1 MDVSDSI
8 AEWHDIISP
17 LHNSMNRNSNKRKVS
32 GSIVVPKEAK
42 VLKKIV
48 KESAS
53 DASDDIEIAQSSSVD
68 LHFSPSQIAKI
79 VQELRTKIQQRKK
92 NWPKKFVAFNDFDD
106 IDMPPGGTKEMLKT
120 DLRRCLKEATILS
133 TMTVPTALELL
144 HAFLEEGHS
153 VTMDPT
159 FPKKPPN
166 AFSIFMRKA
175 GHSRG
180 LGGCNDTD
188 RQLINMMFGLMK
200 KKYTDVSAFW
210 NNESNAADK
219 AEARKEALQ
228 LMEKYLSN
236 LHAYREAH
244 QELTLAH
251 RNYVDNAI
259 SIAQKAITKSKG
271 TKTNNSRKSVK
282 KKEPKT
288 AFDLFAIS
296 MANKYVDLEPEKREK
311 RLRKKFDKL
320 SENEREIYDN
330 LAAAL

>member
-1 MDVSDSI
+1 
-8 AEWHDIISP
+8 
-17 LHNSMNRNSNKRKVS
+17 
-32 GSIVVPKEAK
+32 
-42 VLKKIV
+42 
-48 KESAS
+48 
-53 DASDDIEIAQSSSVD
+53 
-68 LHFSPSQIAKI
+68 
-79 VQELRTKIQQRKK
+79 
-92 NWPKKFVAFNDFDD
+92 
-106 IDMPPGGTKEMLKT
+106 MPPGGTKEMLKT

-133 TMTVPTALELL
+133 SMTVSTALELL

-175 GHSRG
+175 GHSR
-180 LGGCNDTD
+180 
-188 RQLINMMFGLMK
+188 FSS
-200 KKYTDVSAFW
+200 DVSAFW
-210 NNESNAADK
+210 NNESNAAEK
-219 AEARKEALQ
+219 AEAKKEALQ

-244 QELTLAH
+244 QELTPAH

-259 SIAQKAITKSKG
+259 SIAQKAIGKSKG
-271 TKTNNSRKSVK
+271 TTTNNSSKKSVK

-288 AFDLFAIS
+288 AFDLFAIT
-296 MANKYVDLEPEKREK
+296 MANKYVDLEPEKRER

-320 SENEREIYDN
+320 SEGERQIYDN

>member
-1 MDVSDSI
+1 MDISGGI
-8 AEWHDIISP
+8 TEWQDIVSP

-32 GSIVVPKEAK
+32 GPIVLKEAK
-42 VLKKIV
+42 VQKKIV

-53 DASDDIEIAQSSSVD
+53 DASDDIESAQSSSVD

-79 VQELRTKIQQRKK
+79 VEELRTKVQQKK
-92 NWPKKFVAFNDFDD
+92 KILSKKFLGFNDFDD
-106 IDMPPGGTKEMLKT
+106 IDMPPGGTKEMLKI
-120 DLRRCLKEATILS
+120 DLRRCLKEATLLS
-133 TMTVPTALELL
+133 SMTVPTALELL

-153 VTMDPT
+153 ITMDPT

-175 GHSRG
+175 GHSR
-180 LGGCNDTD
+180 
-188 RQLINMMFGLMK
+188 FSS
-200 KKYTDVSAFW
+200 DVSAFW
-210 NNESNAADK
+210 NNESNAAEK
-219 AEARKEALQ
+219 AEAKKEALQ

-236 LHAYREAH
+236 LHAYRETH

-259 SIAQKAITKSKG
+259 SIAQKAISKSKG
-271 TKTNNSRKSVK
+271 MKTNNSNRKSVK
-282 KKEPKT
+282 KKGPKT

-320 SENEREIYDN
+320 SEAEREIYDN

>member
-1 MDVSDSI
+1 MDVSDGI
-8 AEWHDIISP
+8 AEWRDIVSP
-17 LHNSMNRNSNKRKVS
+17 LHSSMNRNNSKRKVP
-32 GSIVVPKEAK
+32 GSIAPKEAK
-42 VLKKIV
+42 ILKKIG
-48 KESAS
+48 KESTS
-53 DASDDIEIAQSSSVD
+53 DVSDDIEIAQSSSVD

-79 VQELRTKIQQRKK
+79 VQELRTKVQQKKK
-92 NWPKKFVAFNDFDD
+92 NLSKKFLGFNDFDD
-106 IDMPPGGTKEMLKT
+106 IEMPPGGTKEMLKT

-133 TMTVPTALELL
+133 AMTIPTALELL
-144 HAFLEEGHS
+144 HAFLDEGHS

-175 GHSRG
+175 GHSR
-180 LGGCNDTD
+180 
-188 RQLINMMFGLMK
+188 FSS
-200 KKYTDVSAFW
+200 DVSAVW
-210 NNESNAADK
+210 NNESNAAEK
-219 AEARKEALQ
+219 AEAQKEALQ
-228 LMEKYLSN
+228 LMEKYLLS

-244 QELTLAH
+244 QELTPAH

-259 SIAQKAITKSKG
+259 SIAQKAIDKSKG
-271 TKTNNSRKSVK
+271 IKANNSSKKSVK

-296 MANKYVDLEPEKREK
+296 MSNKYVDLEPEKREK

-320 SENEREIYDN
+320 SEGEREIYEN

>member
-1 MDVSDSI
+1 MDIPDGI
-8 AEWHDIISP
+8 TGWHDIVSP
-17 LHNSMNRNSNKRKVS
+17 LHNNMNGNSNKRKAPGPV
-32 GSIVVPKEAK
+32 VVPKEAK
-42 VLKKIV
+42 ALKKIV
-48 KESAS
+48 KESTS

-79 VQELRTKIQQRKK
+79 VQGLRTKVQQKKK
-92 NWPKKFVAFNDFDD
+92 NLSKKFVGFNDFDD

-133 TMTVPTALELL
+133 SMTVSTALELL

-175 GHSRG
+175 GHSR
-180 LGGCNDTD
+180 
-188 RQLINMMFGLMK
+188 FSS
-200 KKYTDVSAFW
+200 DVSAFW
-210 NNESNAADK
+210 NNESNAAEK
-219 AEARKEALQ
+219 AEAKKEALQ

-244 QELTLAH
+244 QELTPAH

-259 SIAQKAITKSKG
+259 SIAQKAIGKSKG
-271 TKTNNSRKSVK
+271 TTTNNSSKKSVK

-288 AFDLFAIS
+288 AFDLFAIT
-296 MANKYVDLEPEKREK
+296 MANKYVDLEPEKRER

-320 SENEREIYDN
+320 SEGERQIYDN

>member
-1 MDVSDSI
+1 MDISRGI
-8 AEWHDIISP
+8 TEWQDIVSP

-32 GSIVVPKEAK
+32 GPVVSKEAK
-42 VLKKIV
+42 VQKKIV
-48 KESAS
+48 KEVVIIIALKKYYASTS
-53 DASDDIEIAQSSSVD
+53 DASDDIESAQSSSVD

-79 VQELRTKIQQRKK
+79 VQELRTKVQQKK
-92 NWPKKFVAFNDFDD
+92 KTLSKKFLGFNDFDD

-120 DLRRCLKEATILS
+120 DLRRCLKEASLLS

-153 VTMDPT
+153 VTMDPA

-175 GHSRG
+175 GHSR
-180 LGGCNDTD
+180 
-188 RQLINMMFGLMK
+188 FSS
-200 KKYTDVSAFW
+200 DVSTFW
-210 NNESNAADK
+210 NNESNAAEK
-219 AEARKEALQ
+219 AEAKKEALQ

-236 LHAYREAH
+236 LHAYRETH

-259 SIAQKAITKSKG
+259 STAQKAIDKSKG
-271 TKTNNSRKSVK
+271 MKTNNSNRKSVK

-320 SENEREIYDN
+320 SEAEREIYDN